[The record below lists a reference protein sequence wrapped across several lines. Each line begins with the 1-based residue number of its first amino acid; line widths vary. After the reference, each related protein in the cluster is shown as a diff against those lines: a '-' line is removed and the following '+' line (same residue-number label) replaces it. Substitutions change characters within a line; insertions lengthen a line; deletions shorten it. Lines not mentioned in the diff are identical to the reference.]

1 MDKRPG
7 GKLAPVF
14 PEDGLAGSTVTA
26 RYIGLLSLLTMP
38 SKHVFSDIRAYICTS
53 RDCGMLMFDSL
64 STWRGHE
71 MEHRRKWSCPLCST
85 SCKEEAATEAHL
97 MRSHCD
103 MVGPHNLESLLRT
116 SSHPSEFL
124 LASDCPFCDWNAVL
138 RRRNPGPEGTELSVP
153 SNRFLKHLGKHL
165 EELALFVVPQPEQ
178 DDEDS
183 DQLGSNAVHA
193 AEVDDGTTMSALSSF
208 GSKVSLVDEPLQP
221 ETSDIPA
228 PKDWIVADN
237 PHGAPKYGSGATELT
252 PDMLKLPPSKATTL
266 SGSNTPVL
274 PVGISQEEVTAA
286 DSAPEPIEVLGSQQ
300 SPAALAQEE
309 SPQDSKDRRVVKMV
323 HPRHDPP
330 QAFDGK
336 YYCNFDV
343 ECADLYF
350 DRKSEWR

>member
-1 MDKRPG
+1 
-7 GKLAPVF
+7 
-14 PEDGLAGSTVTA
+14 
-26 RYIGLLSLLTMP
+26 
-38 SKHVFSDIRAYICTS
+38 
-53 RDCGMLMFDSL
+53 
-64 STWRGHE
+64 

-124 LASDCPFCDWNAVL
+124 LASECPFCDWNAVL
-138 RRRNPGPEGTELSVP
+138 RKRNPVPDGTELSVP

-193 AEVDDGTTMSALSSF
+193 AEVDDGATMSALSSF

-228 PKDWIVADN
+228 PKDWMVADN

-252 PDMLKLPPSKATTL
+252 PDMLKLPPPKATTV
-266 SGSNTPVL
+266 SRSNSPVA
-274 PVGISQEEVTAA
+274 PQDGISQEEGIEAG
-286 DSAPEPIEVLGSQQ
+286 SAPGPIEALSSQQ
-300 SPAALAQEE
+300 SPTALAQESFVQE
-309 SPQDSKDRRVVKMV
+309 KHYWKRV
-323 HPRHDPP
+323 DPP
-330 QAFDGK
+330 QTHDGSCR
-336 YYCNFDV
+336 YYCDWGP
-343 ECADLYF
+343 ECADQYF

>member
-1 MDKRPG
+1 M
-7 GKLAPVF
+7 
-14 PEDGLAGSTVTA
+14 TA
-26 RYIGLLSLLTMP
+26 RLVGLLSLLTMP

-103 MVGPHNLESLLRT
+103 IVGPHNLESLLRI

-124 LASDCPFCDWNAVL
+124 LASECPFCDWNAAL
-138 RRRNPGPEGTELSVP
+138 RKQNPAPEGTELSVP

-165 EELALFVVPQPEQ
+165 EELALFVIPQPEQ

-183 DQLGSNAVHA
+183 DQLGSDAVHA
-193 AEVDDGTTMSALSSF
+193 AEADDGTTMSALSSF
-208 GSKVSLVDEPLQP
+208 GSKVSPVDEALRS
-221 ETSDIPA
+221 ETPDIPD

-252 PDMLKLPPSKATTL
+252 PDMLKLPPPKATIL
-266 SGSNTPVL
+266 SRSNTPI
-274 PVGISQEEVTAA
+274 PPAGTSQEEGTAA
-286 DSAPEPIEVLGSQQ
+286 NSTPELIEVLDSQQ
-300 SPAALAQEE
+300 SPAGLAQEE
-309 SPQDSKDRRVVKMV
+309 SPQDSKDRRGVKSPF
-323 HPRHDPP
+323 PRRREDPL
-330 QAFDGK
+330 QADDGK
-336 YYCNFDV
+336 YHCTV
-343 ECADLYF
+343 VPECADMYF